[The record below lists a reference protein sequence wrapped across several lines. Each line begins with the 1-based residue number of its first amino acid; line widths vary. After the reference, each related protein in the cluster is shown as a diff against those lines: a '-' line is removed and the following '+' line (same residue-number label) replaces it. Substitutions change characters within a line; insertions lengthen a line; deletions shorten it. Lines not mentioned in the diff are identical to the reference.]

1 MWDGAKWVLCKK
13 SFLAFNLKIYVL
25 APDPYLES
33 ESEYSASCSE
43 EEEDE
48 EEQKEVSTIISDQK
62 TPAKTK
68 AASTP
73 PHRNSLVKKR
83 KEQKMVSVQK
93 YTPELVNMKGCVM
106 TISC

>member
-13 SFLAFNLKIYVL
+13 SFLAFNLKIYAL

-43 EEEDE
+43 EEDE
-48 EEQKEVSTIISDQK
+48 EEQKEVSTVLSDQK
-62 TPAKTK
+62 TPTKTK
-68 AASTP
+68 AVSTP
-73 PHRNSLVKKR
+73 PPRNSLAKKM
-83 KEQKMVSVQK
+83 KDQKMVSVQK
-93 YTPELVNMKGCVM
+93 YIRELANMKGCIV

>member
-13 SFLAFNLKIYVL
+13 SFLAFNCKIYAL

-43 EEEDE
+43 EEDE
-48 EEQKEVSTIISDQK
+48 EDQKEVSIVLSSQK
-62 TPAKTK
+62 TPGKTK

-73 PHRNSLVKKR
+73 PPRNSLAKKI
-83 KEQKMVSVQK
+83 KEEKMVSVQK
-93 YTPELVNMKGCVM
+93 YTPELANMKGCIV

>member
-1 MWDGAKWVLCKK
+1 MWDGAKWILCKK
-13 SFLAFNLKIYVL
+13 SFLAFNLKIYAL

-43 EEEDE
+43 EEDE
-48 EEQKEVSTIISDQK
+48 NEQKEVITVLSGQK
-62 TPAKTK
+62 TPAKIK

-73 PHRNSLVKKR
+73 PPRNSLAKKN

-93 YTPELVNMKGCVM
+93 YPPELETWRNVWWQ
-106 TISC
+106 

>member
-1 MWDGAKWVLCKK
+1 MWDGAKLVLCKK
-13 SFLAFNLKIYVL
+13 SFVAFNLKMYAL

-43 EEEDE
+43 EEDE
-48 EEQKEVSTIISDQK
+48 EEQKEVIAVLSDQK

-73 PHRNSLVKKR
+73 PPRNSLAKKI

-93 YTPELVNMKGCVM
+93 IPL
-106 TISC
+106 S